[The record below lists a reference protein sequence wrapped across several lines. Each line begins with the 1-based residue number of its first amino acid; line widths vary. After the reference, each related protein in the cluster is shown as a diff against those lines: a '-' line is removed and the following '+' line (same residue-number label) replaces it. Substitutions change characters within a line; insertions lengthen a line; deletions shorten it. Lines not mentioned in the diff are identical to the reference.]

1 MSETSDPLPE
11 PVRARVIAYAADALG
26 ALPPDHVPGPLK
38 RAALFTPSRRA
49 RLAGQQ
55 ILDQLE
61 GDPEFRAHLG
71 VQAKARQPEVAA
83 RLADGGTTVET
94 AALGYL
100 VRPDGWEELLATVL
114 GRTGAAVDDSA
125 RAAEEVALLRRRL
138 DAALADQAALKR
150 SAKEAAAAARAE
162 NAELRRKLGDA
173 RSQARTARAEAARV
187 DAEAAARIARLEAEL
202 AAVEGESRR
211 LRSQV
216 VALEGEL
223 GRAQRS
229 TRTGR
234 DEATLRARLLLDTLV
249 QAGQGLRQELAL
261 PVVSG
266 SPADQV
272 EAHLAESGTRMSSA
286 VGSRALDDPA
296 HVREVLALPQ
306 VHLIVDGY
314 NVTRAVWD
322 DTPLESQRARL
333 LRGLAPLAART
344 GAEITVVFDGTHAES
359 RPLVQ
364 APRGVRVLFSPQEV
378 LADDVIRD
386 LVEAEPAGRP
396 VAVVTSDQEVV
407 RDVVR
412 RPGVRAI
419 GSRALLRLLG

>member
-1 MSETSDPLPE
+1 
-11 PVRARVIAYAADALG
+11 
-26 ALPPDHVPGPLK
+26 
-38 RAALFTPSRRA
+38 
-49 RLAGQQ
+49 
-55 ILDQLE
+55 
-61 GDPEFRAHLG
+61 
-71 VQAKARQPEVAA
+71 
-83 RLADGGTTVET
+83 
-94 AALGYL
+94 
-100 VRPDGWEELLATVL
+100 
-114 GRTGAAVDDSA
+114 
-125 RAAEEVALLRRRL
+125 
-138 DAALADQAALKR
+138 
-150 SAKEAAAAARAE
+150 
-162 NAELRRKLGDA
+162 
-173 RSQARTARAEAARV
+173 
-187 DAEAAARIARLEAEL
+187 
-202 AAVEGESRR
+202 
-211 LRSQV
+211 
-216 VALEGEL
+216 
-223 GRAQRS
+223 
-229 TRTGR
+229 
-234 DEATLRARLLLDTLV
+234 
-249 QAGQGLRQELAL
+249 
-261 PVVSG
+261 
-266 SPADQV
+266 
-272 EAHLAESGTRMSSA
+272 MSSA

-386 LVEAEPAGRP
+386 FVEAEPAGRP